1 MERCVPRRRKALGRT
16 RENFEG
22 SSEPEVLRR
31 YLSDHGLKMTTQREK
46 ILEVFLETQ
55 GHVTAEQL
63 YDRLKR
69 IDPSIGFTTV
79 YRSLRLLCACG
90 LAQERSFGHG
100 PTRYENAYTRHH
112 HDHLVCV
119 KCGRIIEFENESIE
133 EIQKEVARTHR
144 FELLDHRHEL
154 YGHCEACRMS

>member
-79 YRSLRLLCACG
+79 YRSPRLLGACG
-90 LAQERSFGHG
+90 LARERSFV
-100 PTRYENAYTRHH
+100 
-112 HDHLVCV
+112 D
-119 KCGRIIEFENESIE
+119 S
-133 EIQKEVARTHR
+133 
-144 FELLDHRHEL
+144 
-154 YGHCEACRMS
+154 